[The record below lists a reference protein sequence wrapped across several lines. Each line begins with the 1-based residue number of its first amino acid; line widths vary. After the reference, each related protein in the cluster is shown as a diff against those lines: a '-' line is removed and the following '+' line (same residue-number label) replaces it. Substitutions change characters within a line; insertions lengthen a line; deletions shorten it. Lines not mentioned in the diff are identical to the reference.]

1 MKQTFDIEAIT
12 GIPMRDPSAYKDL
25 GTNISAEVY
34 YNSNSISGS
43 YSYSDSTPQQSTG
56 PSDPTYEGVTA
67 PEALSSFKSPG
78 VKKTGNTGKSG
89 DTGKESNQPKNI
101 PRKLSLEDY
110 YDKIN
115 ISVNE
120 IKRGKRTD
128 RMTAYISIKDENDKK
143 FSIYLRSSLTTAND
157 ETFRSLRKSNN
168 QVLTDNLMEMSSSC
182 PNDAKFFS
190 GRLRYNPRRWKIE
203 DAHKTS
209 LKNAIIGIYDFGS
222 SMTAVLYIF
231 DEPYIIQLTDDLTT
245 KQTMFNF
252 TGSFE
257 REIKEEDE

>member
-1 MKQTFDIEAIT
+1 MLKTIVGKTPI
-12 GIPMRDPSAYKDL
+12 L
-25 GTNISAEVY
+25 NLAEVY
-34 YNSNSISGS
+34 YNSNSCSGS
-43 YSYSDSTPQQSTG
+43 YSYSDSTLQQSTG
-56 PSDPTYEGVTA
+56 PSDPTYESVTA
-67 PEALSSFKSPG
+67 PEALISSKSPG
-78 VKKTGNTGKSG
+78 VEETKKSG
-89 DTGKESNQPKNI
+89 DTGKKSSQPKNI

-120 IKRGKRTD
+120 IRRGKRTD

-143 FSIYLRSSLTTAND
+143 FSIYLRSSLTTSND

-168 QVLTDNLMEMSSSC
+168 QVLTDNLMEMGSSC
-182 PNDAKFFS
+182 PKDAKFFS

-203 DAHKTS
+203 DAHKTN
-209 LKNAIIGIYDFGS
+209 LKNAIIGIYDYGS
-222 SMTAVLYIF
+222 SMTAVLYLF
-231 DEPYIIQLTDDLTT
+231 DEPYVIQLTDDLTT

-257 REIKEEDE
+257 REIKEEV